1 MLPFTL
7 TKLLVRSGVA
17 RYLPAAQRLAGP
29 DAAGHLH
36 YFSDKVL
43 AAPVTL
49 LRDPATFPDGPGAD
63 GIHLNRAAPRFA
75 SPLSAGRPIVDRLG
89 NPPPWGLPALRR
101 VIAERAGMSPH
112 PRDEVFVTHGA
123 TAAFAATLDAF
134 VNPGDRVVLFAPCS
148 PLFRVGA
155 ASRRAR
161 VRWVPT
167 AVDDRGGLTCDP
179 RALAR
184 AMRGAKLVVLADPG
198 NPTGAGFAEA
208 TADQLAWAAN
218 KFDVLVYAD
227 ETFARFRPDGATSE
241 VVNRPNLQHRTL
253 VAGSVSAGF
262 GLASARVGWVRGPGP
277 LVGAVAL
284 TASLNAP
291 FVPAV
296 CQQLA
301 ARELEADDDLFGPVR
316 EEVNARR
323 RFAADRLSTMGL
335 PAATPAAGLFFWVDV
350 RRTGLDG
357 RAFAER
363 LMRAERVLVGPGAAF
378 GPGGEGFVRVSVAE
392 EDGRLREGL
401 TRMARF
407 AATLT
412 GEPAAGPREIERP
425 AAAPD
430 ERPAVFSRV

>member
-7 TKLLVRSGVA
+7 TKWLVRSGAA
-17 RYLPAAQRLAGP
+17 RYLPAAKRLAGP

-43 AAPVTL
+43 AAPLTL

-63 GIHLNRAAPRFA
+63 GIHLNRAAPRLD
-75 SPLSAGRPIVDRLG
+75 SPLSAGRSTVDRLG

-101 VIAERAGMSPH
+101 VIAEKAGMSPH

-155 ASRRAR
+155 VSRRAR

-167 AVDDRGGLTCDP
+167 AIDEHGGLTCDP
-179 RALAR
+179 QTLAR

-198 NPTGAGFAEA
+198 NPSGAGLSEA
-208 TADQLAWAAN
+208 TGDQLAWAAN

-227 ETFARFRPDGATSE
+227 ETFARFRPEGASSE

-253 VAGSVSAGF
+253 VAGSLTAGY
-262 GLASARVGWVRGPGP
+262 GLAAARVGWLRGPGP
-277 LVGAVAL
+277 LVSAAAL

-291 FVPAV
+291 FVPTV

-301 ARELEADDDLFGPVR
+301 VRELEADDDLFGPVR

-323 RFAADRLSTMGL
+323 RFAADRLGAMGL
-335 PAATPAAGLFFWVDV
+335 PTPPAAGLFFWVDV
-350 RRTGLDG
+350 SRTGLDG
-357 RAFAER
+357 RTFAER
-363 LMRAERVLVGPGAAF
+363 LLQDERVLVGPGAAF
-378 GPGGEGFVRVSVAE
+378 GPGGEAFVRVSVAE

-407 AATLT
+407 VATLT
-412 GEPAAGPREIERP
+412 GEPAAERREAERP
-425 AAAPD
+425 AAEPD
-430 ERPAVFSRV
+430 ERPAAFSRV